1 MRCDIDLHSRSLA
14 ALKSGVGV
22 PALLDGCARQCSTR
36 PSRRR
41 WLDIGQISDAMFMPF
56 VEAVA
61 SRLPSGAPDIESHT
75 HVAPNTTLGAYC
87 TGRTTL
93 DTGLRVLGRPIL
105 KLQETGAFVCEALPD
120 EGFLLIYQPNRNEDL
135 K

>member
-1 MRCDIDLHSRSLA
+1 MRHR
-14 ALKSGVGV
+14 
-22 PALLDGCARQCSTR
+22 PALSIVGGAEKRRRRARFVGWLRTAVLNEAVA
-36 PSRRR
+36 SRRR

-61 SRLPSGAPDIESHT
+61 SRLPSGAPDVESHT
-75 HVAPNTTLGAYC
+75 HVAPNTRLGAYC